1 MRFLLGVID
10 GATNTASGDEME
22 AINAFNDGLRANNQ
36 LLLAIGLA
44 NPKRSKVIDNTSGL
58 ATVTEGPLND
68 TKEFIAG
75 LWLIE
80 VDSQEAAEEL
90 AKGASKACNRKIE
103 LRQLLG

>member
-10 GATNTASGDEME
+10 GASNTASGDEME
-22 AINAFNDGLRANNQ
+22 AINAFNDELRANGQ
-36 LLLAIGLA
+36 FLLAIGLA
-44 NPKRSKVIDNTSGL
+44 NPRRSKVIDNTGGS
-58 ATVTEGPLND
+58 AKVTEGPLND
-68 TKEFIAG
+68 TDEFIAG

-80 VDSQEAAEEL
+80 AESPEEAEEL

>member
-22 AINAFNDGLRANNQ
+22 AINAFNDGLRAKNQ

-44 NPKRSKVIDNTSGL
+44 NPSRSKVIDNTSGS
-58 ATVTEGPLND
+58 AVVTEGPLND

-80 VDSQEAAEEL
+80 VDSQEAAEDL